1 MTAAATVERNATL
14 HIRYYSTYRQ
24 YRVHFNQF
32 CRNAHRKYP
41 YIHGKY
47 IENESKGGNIA
58 VEMIK
63 CLLYSLHVSGHY
75 INASSCL
82 LHISP

>member
-1 MTAAATVERNATL
+1 MTAAAAAERNATL
-14 HIRYYSTYRQ
+14 HICYYSTYRQ

-47 IENESKGGNIA
+47 LFILNICIILVELLVSCGGGAMTSNTWGRMLIR
-58 VEMIK
+58 
-63 CLLYSLHVSGHY
+63 S
-75 INASSCL
+75 
-82 LHISP
+82 